1 MLCILFAYVED
12 FQIQL
17 FSIFLLFISNNFIL
31 WTSFP
36 SEEYMNVGGVLPK
49 VTDVNVRFLRLV
61 TDLHL
66 STNQAD
72 AVSR

>member
-1 MLCILFAYVED
+1 MCVYFFAYVED

-36 SEEYMNVGGVLPK
+36 YQEYMNVGGVLPK
-49 VTDVNVRFLRLV
+49 VNDVNVRFLRLV